1 VSPAA
6 ICKIYIEHVEAAKG
20 KGKKLLHL
28 HDNLGDHD
36 MTMEKGEGNCKDMI
50 NSAKNNTHF
59 VQSIVLSNHAIKS

>member
-1 VSPAA
+1 
-6 ICKIYIEHVEAAKG
+6 
-20 KGKKLLHL
+20 
-28 HDNLGDHD
+28 